1 MRDDPA
7 DLRSA
12 YFYKLLRH
20 IDNDVYHYLQKNGHE
35 ITNLLAD
42 WLILLEN
49 IKTVV
54 FRGEKEYSAGR
65 YVGQAEI
72 SAQNLYSEYSFL
84 IAPIYKAYEGF
95 LFLLAKSLG
104 LKTSEQEILSIGRLY
119 DEEAITRNKDEIIT
133 ELGES
138 LNKSD
143 REVLGKLSELK
154 RVLELYRHN
163 PAHYL
168 GTRLE
173 TMEKAENYGRTI
185 LTVINETTKYFLEKK
200 YIGK

>member
-1 MRDDPA
+1 MQDDA
-7 DLRSA
+7 EVVRSTYLDKLR
-12 YFYKLLRH
+12 KH
-20 IDNDVYHYLQKNGHE
+20 IDDDVYHYLQMDGCE
-35 ITNLLAD
+35 IINLLAD

-49 IKTVV
+49 IKIV
-54 FRGEKEYSAGR
+54 FRGEKEYYSGR
-65 YVGQAEI
+65 YVGQAKA

-95 LFLLAKSLG
+95 LYLLANSLG
-104 LKTSEQEILSIGRLY
+104 LKTSEQIILTIGRLY
-119 DEEAITRNKDEIIT
+119 DEEAITRRKDEIIT

-173 TMEKAENYGRTI
+173 TMEKAENYGKTI
-185 LTVINETTKYFLEKK
+185 LTVINETTKYFMEKK